1 MNDNLY
7 NLYTYN
13 IIDYKIT
20 KTNLTK
26 NVISQ
31 SSKYEKIM
39 KGKWKNTKE
48 QKDLKLNEDCIT
60 IIMLLLC
67 NNN

>member
-1 MNDNLY
+1 MIIY
-7 NLYTYN
+7 KIYIYN

-31 SSKYEKIM
+31 SSKYEKVM

-48 QKDLKLNEDCIT
+48 QRVLMLNEDCI
-60 IIMLLLC
+60 ILL
-67 NNN
+67 N

>member
-7 NLYTYN
+7 NLYIYN

-20 KTNLTK
+20 KTNLT
-26 NVISQ
+26 NHVMSP

-39 KGKWKNTKE
+39 NGKWKNTKE
-48 QKDLKLNEDCIT
+48 QKDLMLNEDCIT

>member
-1 MNDNLY
+1 MIIY
-7 NLYTYN
+7 KIYIYN

-26 NVISQ
+26 HVISQ

-48 QKDLKLNEDCIT
+48 QKDLMLNEDCIT

>member
-1 MNDNLY
+1 MNDNLH
-7 NLYTYN
+7 NLYIYN

-26 NVISQ
+26 HVIST

-39 KGKWKNTKE
+39 KGKWKNTNE
-48 QKDLKLNEDCIT
+48 QKDLILNEDCII
-60 IIMLLLC
+60 IIMLLLR

>member
-20 KTNLTK
+20 KTNLT
-26 NVISQ
+26 NHVMSP
-31 SSKYEKIM
+31 SSKYEKMM
-39 KGKWKNTKE
+39 KRKWRNTKE
-48 QKDLKLNEDCIT
+48 QKDLMLNEKLYYNNYA
-60 IIMLLLC
+60 IIM
-67 NNN
+67 

>member
-1 MNDNLY
+1 MIIY
-7 NLYTYN
+7 KIYIYN

-48 QKDLKLNEDCIT
+48 QKDLMLNEDCIT

>member
-1 MNDNLY
+1 MNDNLH
-7 NLYTYN
+7 NLYIYN

-48 QKDLKLNEDCIT
+48 QRVLMLNEDCIT
-60 IIMLLLC
+60 IIMLVLR

>member
-1 MNDNLY
+1 MIIY
-7 NLYTYN
+7 KIYIYN

-48 QKDLKLNEDCIT
+48 QRVLMLNEDCI
-60 IIMLLLC
+60 ILL
-67 NNN
+67 N

>member
-1 MNDNLY
+1 M
-7 NLYTYN
+7 
-13 IIDYKIT
+13 
-20 KTNLTK
+20 
-26 NVISQ
+26 SP

-48 QKDLKLNEDCIT
+48 QKDLMLNEDCIT
-60 IIMLLLC
+60 IIMLLLR

>member
-1 MNDNLY
+1 MIIY
-7 NLYTYN
+7 KIYIYN

-48 QKDLKLNEDCIT
+48 QRVLMLNEDCIT

>member
-1 MNDNLY
+1 MIIY
-7 NLYTYN
+7 KIYIYN

-48 QKDLKLNEDCIT
+48 QRVLMLNEDCIT
-60 IIMLLLC
+60 IIMLLLR

>member
-1 MNDNLY
+1 MIIY
-7 NLYTYN
+7 KIYIYN

-20 KTNLTK
+20 KTKLTK
-26 NVISQ
+26 HVMSP

-48 QKDLKLNEDCIT
+48 QRVLMLNEDCIT
-60 IIMLLLC
+60 IIMLLLF

>member
-1 MNDNLY
+1 MIIY
-7 NLYTYN
+7 KIYIYN
-13 IIDYKIT
+13 IIDNKIT

-48 QKDLKLNEDCIT
+48 QRVLMLNEDCIK
-60 IIMLLLC
+60 LL
-67 NNN
+67 N

>member
-1 MNDNLY
+1 MNDNLH
-7 NLYTYN
+7 NLYIYN

-26 NVISQ
+26 HVMSP

-48 QKDLKLNEDCIT
+48 QKDLMLNEDCIT
-60 IIMLLLC
+60 IIMLLLRS
-67 NNN
+67 NN

>member
-1 MNDNLY
+1 MIIY
-7 NLYTYN
+7 KIYIYN

-39 KGKWKNTKE
+39 KGKWKNTKK
-48 QKDLKLNEDCIT
+48 QKDLMLN
-60 IIMLLLC
+60 
-67 NNN
+67 

>member
-1 MNDNLY
+1 MNDNLH
-7 NLYTYN
+7 NLYIYN

-48 QKDLKLNEDCIT
+48 QKDLMLNEDCIT
-60 IIMLLLC
+60 IIMLLLR